1 MTHPNY
7 PDWNITKRLLV
18 DGYPLLLLEKDN
30 KKIVLSEGVYKLIIE
45 FLLNVS
51 KPHISSFDD
60 VNSIMHQGFA
70 SGTGWAISGVFYGH
84 LIQPSEFTEYISDP
98 EFSTELEQYQQ
109 RTGQVLNEPI
119 WHVSVNSG
127 DWRNAKQFMPQS
139 SVHKIIELE
148 TRLFHKKRLLLEGVK
163 VLSEDDWDLRFGWA
177 ASTGLRPSLLPM
189 LERYAA
195 RYLKKLETKSVNV
208 GAARFVLLRAL
219 IQVGLL
225 NCEFE
230 TDGIYHQLKESGC
243 VNLKSCLDN
252 AEYLY
257 GYINSQVRFRAE
269 LSVID
274 DIRDLSISLDWMF
287 QNQIDS
293 KFGHTLTY
301 HFLVEA
307 EAFLKAAKPKNLESL
322 QFEDLQLFLIEDS
335 GKIKLSH
342 VQQRLKKTP

>member
-1 MTHPNY
+1 
-7 PDWNITKRLLV
+7 
-18 DGYPLLLLEKDN
+18 
-30 KKIVLSEGVYKLIIE
+30 VYKLIIE

-51 KPHISSFDD
+51 KPHSSSFDD

-70 SGTGWAISGVFYGH
+70 NGTGWAISGVFYGH
-84 LIQPSEFTEYISDP
+84 LIEPSEFSEYISDP

-109 RTGQVLNEPI
+109 GTGQVLNEPI

-127 DWRNAKQFMPQS
+127 DWRHAKQFMPQS
-139 SVHKIIELE
+139 SIQKIIELE

-163 VLSEDDWDLRFGWA
+163 VLSEDDWDMQFGWA
-177 ASTGLRPSLLPM
+177 AITNLRPSQLKI

-195 RYLKKLETKSVNV
+195 RYLNKLELKSINI

-219 IQVGLL
+219 VQAGLL
-225 NCEFE
+225 NQEFE
-230 TDGIYHQLKESGC
+230 TDSLHHQLKESGC

-257 GYINSQVRFRAE
+257 GYIISQVRFRAE
-269 LSVID
+269 LPVID

-287 QNQIDS
+287 QSTNSSLGDV
-293 KFGHTLTY
+293 LRY
-301 HFLVEA
+301 DFLVVV
-307 EAFLKAAKPKNLESL
+307 EAFFLSAKPQSLEPL
-322 QFEDLQLFLIEDS
+322 DFLDLQLFLLEDG

-342 VQQRLKKTP
+342 AKRQMEEAL